1 MVYRESREVRALN
14 FIATAAYYVAWVV
27 TAVLLM
33 GIPAIRLLSDRVT
46 DESFTIDVPVTIT
59 ELDAGLVSSWLTEA
73 RDLPLNDLH
82 GDLEIPIVSAPV
94 SFLVVTWLGL
104 AVSCGLALLIL
115 HQIRRL
121 VQRVRAGAPFD
132 SENAGRLRTLA
143 RLILVRYVF
152 KAFYVFFVSGWVAT
166 TITGSVQTGS
176 MPYANWSVIL
186 IALVL
191 MALAEIFR
199 RGTALE
205 DEQSLVV

>member
-1 MVYRESREVRALN
+1 MMVYRESREVRALN

-46 DESFTIDVPVTIT
+46 DESFTIHVPVTIP
-59 ELDAGLVSSWLTEA
+59 ERDDGLVSSWLTEA
-73 RDLPLNDLH
+73 RNLPLNDLH

-152 KAFYVFFVSGWVAT
+152 
-166 TITGSVQTGS
+166 
-176 MPYANWSVIL
+176 
-186 IALVL
+186 
-191 MALAEIFR
+191 
-199 RGTALE
+199 
-205 DEQSLVV
+205 